1 MHIHVLYVLHIHV
14 HLIVHAIYF
23 RFVDM
28 FRKSRRHLRKSW
40 SRSRSED
47 VSDPAS
53 SLPSPSS
60 SSSSSSTSG
69 RPTVPLLPPPP
80 SLASPHPP
88 APPTNLSSMI
98 GIMSSSGTGRNK
110 ITDYMFSRHA
120 EGSKEKIREW
130 IIQQVLVYSCTC
142 IHVHVYMCMYKYM

>member
-1 MHIHVLYVLHIHV
+1 MSYLVI
-14 HLIVHAIYF
+14 

-47 VSDPAS
+47 VSDPTS

-60 SSSSSSTSG
+60 SSSSSG

-80 SLASPHPP
+80 SLSTPQPP
-88 APPTNLSSMI
+88 APPPSLSSMI
-98 GIMSSSGTGRNK
+98 GIMSGRGK
-110 ITDYMFSRHA
+110 LTDYMFPRHI

-130 IIQQVLVYSCTC
+130 IIQQVM
-142 IHVHVYMCMYKYM
+142 IMHVLYDTTRLHY